1 MARLGP
7 DLALEE
13 DSRELRTVV
22 TRLADTHLA
31 PDTDT
36 LQVRLTQ
43 YPPAYVMNIPPAGGG
58 W

>member
-43 YPPAYVMNIPPAGGG
+43 YPPAYVMNIPPLHA
-58 W
+58 

>member
-7 DLALEE
+7 DLALHE

-22 TRLADTHLA
+22 TGLVDPPLA
-31 PDTDT
+31 PATDT

-43 YPPAYVMNIPPAGGG
+43 YPPLHA
-58 W
+58 

>member
-7 DLALEE
+7 DLTLEQ

-22 TRLADTHLA
+22 TRLVDTHLA
-31 PDTDT
+31 PATDT

-43 YPPAYVMNIPPAGGG
+43 YPPLHA
-58 W
+58 